1 MYESKSAYLSHR
13 CFKVDVNFDNA
24 ESDSFTLGRAT
35 YVRQEDGT
43 FSSGEDGGVA
53 TLDVGSDGEGGKT
66 LFADFDMPH
75 AAEYE
80 IRNCGAGCHVIV
92 MVHNYQKPE

>member
-1 MYESKSAYLSHR
+1 MTTS
-13 CFKVDVNFDNA
+13 
-24 ESDSFTLGRAT
+24 T
-35 YVRQEDGT
+35 YS
-43 FSSGEDGGVA
+43 SSGEDGGVA
-53 TLDVGSDGEGGKT
+53 TLEVGSDGEGGKT

>member
-1 MYESKSAYLSHR
+1 M
-13 CFKVDVNFDNA
+13 
-24 ESDSFTLGRAT
+24 
-35 YVRQEDGT
+35 
-43 FSSGEDGGVA
+43 A
-53 TLDVGSDGEGGKT
+53 TLEVGSDGEGGKT

>member
-1 MYESKSAYLSHR
+1 MRVKVSKSAHLSHR

-43 FSSGEDGGVA
+43 FSSGKVDGMSGVNQVNMSQVL
-53 TLDVGSDGEGGKT
+53 T
-66 LFADFDMPH
+66 
-75 AAEYE
+75 
-80 IRNCGAGCHVIV
+80 
-92 MVHNYQKPE
+92 